1 MSISR
6 DVETVVG
13 IAASA
18 GGVEAMS
25 LLAQH
30 LPADAGCAYVLAQHL
45 SPHHESV
52 LPTLLSREIRLS
64 VKAVDQ
70 SMPLEPDTI
79 YVPIPKFDL
88 VVENGAVHLRPP
100 SGRAAEPK
108 PSADRLFSSIAEHYG
123 ERSVGIVL
131 SGTGSDGSYGVQ
143 AIREAGG
150 ITIAQ
155 DAASSR
161 YDTMPNS
168 AIETGCVDLILSPGE
183 IGDQLD
189 AILRRPR
196 DLSGLQ
202 AQMEQP
208 TEFDDLYHLLQ
219 VRTRVNFRNYKEKTV
234 GRRIQRRM
242 IARGFEDYGAY
253 VQFCRDNPEELDS
266 LYRDL
271 LISVTRFF
279 RDRDQF
285 DALADALRAY
295 VEQTDRRPIRI
306 WVPGCATGEE
316 AYSIAFILCDLLGFP
331 KRDEARAFQVIAT
344 DLDTQALAR
353 GRAGAY
359 PISAAADMPQSMTEA
374 YFTQH
379 DGVLRVRQE
388 VRNLIL
394 FSQHNVFQDP
404 PFSDIDLVSFRNT
417 LIYFNTTLQEKVMSR
432 LLYSMRPGGLMF
444 IGTSEHI
451 GALEPYFERVG
462 EGIRLFRKRRGGT
475 LDRKPLERF
484 GMAIRAETGKGG
496 GRSHVVPKPLEDN
509 EVFGTIAAS
518 VAPIGFLA
526 NEQKDLLRIF
536 GDISPF
542 TTVTDDVRGRL
553 TTRMLKSEIA
563 SEASSLIPLCLKH
576 GKPRNGVWREMPG
589 RGFNRVRLRGYPIKV
604 DRPVTQGRLV
614 LVSIETDFVEETVLP
629 NQADREA
636 SDYLAYIERE
646 LADAREALQITMEE
660 LQTSNEELQSTNEE
674 LQSTNE
680 ELQSTNEEL
689 ETSNEELQSTN
700 EELITVNEELL
711 INSEE
716 LNRLVAEQAAI
727 QAALPMPLLV
737 LDTRLNIKSA
747 SRNAIQLFALTE
759 HGTHIGHISQVN
771 LPVDGFPRLVEICN
785 EVLTLQKT
793 RSETFDFDGVVQEL
807 RVAPYFL
814 KGAELAGLTI
824 TLQRA

>member
-13 IAASA
+13 LAASA
-18 GGVEAMS
+18 GGFEAMS

-30 LPADAGCAYVLAQHL
+30 LPTDAGCAYVLAQHL

-52 LPTLLSREIRLS
+52 LTTLLSRDIRLN
-64 VKAVDQ
+64 VAAVDQ
-70 SMPLEPDTI
+70 SRPLKPDTI

-108 PSADRLFSSIAEHYG
+108 PSADRLFASIAEQYG
-123 ERSVGIVL
+123 EMSVGIVL

-143 AIREAGG
+143 AIHEAGG

-155 DAASSR
+155 DSASAR

-168 AIETGCVDLILSPGE
+168 AIETGCVDLILSPGQ

-196 DLSGLQ
+196 DLAALQ
-202 AQMEQP
+202 AQMDQP
-208 TEFDDLYHLLQ
+208 TEFDDLFHLLQ

-242 IARGFEDYGAY
+242 IARGFEGYREY
-253 VQFCRDNPEELDS
+253 VKFCRDTPEELDS

-285 DALADALRAY
+285 DALADALRTY
-295 VEQTDRRPIRI
+295 VDQTETRPIRV

-316 AYSIAFILCDLLGFP
+316 AYSIAFILCDLLGFSTHDGTRP
-331 KRDEARAFQVIAT
+331 FQIIAT

-359 PISAAADMPQSMTEA
+359 PVSAAADMPQSMAEA
-374 YFTQH
+374 FFTTH
-379 DGVLRVRQE
+379 DGVLRVCQD
-388 VRNLIL
+388 VRNMIL
-394 FSQHNVFQDP
+394 FSQHNVFHDP

-417 LIYFNTTLQEKVMSR
+417 LIYFNSALQEKVMSR
-432 LLYSMRPGGLMF
+432 LLYAMRPGGLIF
-444 IGTSEHI
+444 IGTSEQI
-451 GALEPYFERVG
+451 GALEPYFEKVG
-462 EGIRLFRKRRGGT
+462 EGVRLFRKRKGAS
-475 LDRKPLERF
+475 LDRTQLARF
-484 GMAIRAETGKGG
+484 GMSARGESTKRDGK
-496 GRSHVVPKPLEDN
+496 SHVVSESLEDS

-518 VAPIGFLA
+518 VAPLGFLA
-526 NEQKDLLRIF
+526 NDQKDLLRIF

-553 TTRMLKSEIA
+553 TTRMLKPEIA
-563 SEASSLIPLCLKH
+563 AEASSLIPLCLKH
-576 GKPRNGVWREMPG
+576 GKPRNGVWREMAG
-589 RGFNRVRLRGYPIKV
+589 RGFNRVRLRGYPIKM
-604 DRPVTQGRLV
+604 DRPVLV
-614 LVSIETDFVEETVLP
+614 LVSIETDLVEETVLP
-629 NQADREA
+629 DQAHHES

-660 LQTSNEELQSTNEE
+660 LQASNEELQSTNEE

-716 LNRLVAEQAAI
+716 LNGLVAEHAAI

-737 LDTRLNIKSA
+737 LDTKLNIKSA
-747 SRNAIQLFALTE
+747 SCNAIQLFALTE
-759 HGTHIGHISQVN
+759 HGTHFGHISQVS
-771 LPVDGFPRLVEICN
+771 LPTEGFPQLVNICN
-785 EVLTLQKT
+785 EVLMLQKT
-793 RSETFDFDGVVQEL
+793 HSETFDVDGGVQEL